1 MDQTRVASIRKDL
14 DGKSTE
20 ELRQAEE
27 SARQTGKPAEELEA
41 IRQILDERRRIRI
54 RTVLA
59 ASSAAVVGVIAG
71 AFASW
76 QGFPLGMIVLASVG
90 GAALGFTSWYVPDL
104 IPRSY

>member
-41 IRQILDERRRIRI
+41 IRQILDERRRSRIRI
-54 RTVLA
+54 VVA
-59 ASSAAVVGVIAG
+59 ASSAVVVGVIAG
-71 AFASW
+71 AYVSW
-76 QGFPLGMIVLASVG
+76 QGLPPGMVALAGVV
-90 GAALGFTSWYVPDL
+90 GAALGFASWYVPNL
-104 IPRSY
+104 IPR